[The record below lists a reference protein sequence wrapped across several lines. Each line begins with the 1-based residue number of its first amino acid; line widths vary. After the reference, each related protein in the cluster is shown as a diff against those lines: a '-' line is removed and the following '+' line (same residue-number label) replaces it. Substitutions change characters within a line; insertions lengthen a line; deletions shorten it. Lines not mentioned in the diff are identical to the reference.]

1 MSDMKHRIIARL
13 ENMFSFKT
21 RGEWFREGVCP
32 QCGKKELYTHAHNPR
47 IVKCGRLVKCGYEEH
62 VKDIC
67 DDLFKDWSEYHPQT
81 DTNPNAAADAF
92 LSEGRGFD
100 LKNLIGKYTQQFYTD
115 KDSKESSATVRF
127 MLDDKNYWERLI
139 DRPERFGNKKAR
151 FNYGFKNAG
160 QAWSVHELD
169 EICRLGEKGEAV
181 WITEGIF
188 DAIALSQSGV
198 KAMSC
203 LSCVNYPSQ
212 MLKAIADRCH
222 ELKIDKPRLRWAF
235 DNDSAGKGYT
245 VKWHERS
252 RAEGWSSTAAQPPAN
267 GGKKLDWNDLF
278 QWDKLNPDQFPKY
291 KHYGELLIAETAEEA
306 GLLIYNFYEGR
317 RHTFYYNHK
326 FRLYWWE
333 LDYDKFNKAVQHLED
348 RNNEAA
354 ENGGQI
360 LTDKEI
366 RASALKNC
374 SAAKEICNAQIEPL
388 YFQRNEITD
397 ESWYYFK
404 LQSPWSEAK
413 TTFTADQM
421 SSRSKFKPRVMSV
434 MSGAMWT
441 GTDNHL
447 ETFIKR
453 ETERLREVKTI
464 DYIGY
469 SREYQT
475 YIFEKYAVHKGQII
489 AINEHDFFK
498 VKRQEIK
505 TLASSPAITLNP
517 KKQFDP
523 SWWNDFHK
531 VRGAKGIVALAWWM
545 GSYFAEQ
552 IRAMHSSYPFMEI
565 VGEAGAGKSRLI
577 EMMWKLSGRKDYE
590 GFDANKSTNV
600 AVYRNFAQIAN
611 LPVVLIE
618 GDRNDVNG
626 NAVQKSK
633 FSWDELKDAF
643 NGRAIRSKGLK
654 TAGNETYE
662 PPFRGAILISQNTA
676 IQASEAILTRTL
688 HLYFDRKGQSL
699 ETKRI
704 VDELDRMELED
715 ACTFITHCLRNED
728 KILETY
734 ASKLQSIEDHYH
746 EIGITHTR
754 IALCHAQ
761 VAALIEAMTKHVLP
775 IDLEDMLEAQEML
788 EQMARE
794 RVEQLNGDHPDVEKF
809 WDVYE
814 YLQGNRS
821 PEWGLNHHPADAQTV
836 AINLNE
842 IYKVAARNYQQLP
855 EINEMKKLLRT
866 SRKYKF
872 IESNKQVYSDRFPAD
887 DVAAVNKSREVPGK
901 PSRNVKCWIFTNPN
915 LGAKK

>member
-1 MSDMKHRIIARL
+1 MSEIKHRIINRL

-67 DDLFKDWSEYHPQT
+67 EDLFKDWSEYHPQT

-100 LKNLIGKYTQQFYTD
+100 ISNLIGKYTQQFY
-115 KDSKESSATVRF
+115 KDSNTGESSATVRF

-151 FNYGFKNAG
+151 FNFGFKNAG
-160 QAWSVHELD
+160 QAWSMHELD
-169 EICRLGEKGEAV
+169 EICRLGEKGEAI

-198 KAMSC
+198 KAISC
-203 LSCVNYPSQ
+203 LSCVNYPSAF
-212 MLKAIADRCH
+212 LKQIADRCH

-291 KHYGELLIAETAEEA
+291 KHYGELLIAESAEDA
-306 GLLIYNFYEGR
+306 GLLIYNFKQGR
-317 RHTFYYNHK
+317 LKSFYFEYNYAMYH
-326 FRLYWWE
+326 FN
-333 LDYDKFNKAVQHLED
+333 LDIEKYTKKLEKIEEDENQDHLLDKQKREMALRECQSI
-348 RNNEAA
+348 R
-354 ENGGQI
+354 QI
-360 LTDKEI
+360 
-366 RASALKNC
+366 C
-374 SAAKEICNAQIEPL
+374 SSSIQPL
-388 YFQRNEITD
+388 YFVRDNITD
-397 ESWYYFK
+397 QSFYYIKVQSEKQQIVVNFTSDQISSPAK
-404 LQSPWSEAK
+404 L
-413 TTFTADQM
+413 
-421 SSRSKFKPRVMSV
+421 KPRLLGVL
-434 MSGAMWT
+434 SGTNWKGNQNDVDYLIDRMK
-441 GTDNHL
+441 DL
-447 ETFIKR
+447 
-453 ETERLREVKTI
+453 KTVHTV
-464 DYIGY
+464 DFIGY

-475 YIFEKYAVHKGQII
+475 YLFEKYAIHKGQII
-489 AINEHDFFK
+489 PINEHNFFK
-498 VKRQEIK
+498 VKRKELK
-505 TLASSPAITLNP
+505 TLAVSPAITLNP
-517 KKQFDP
+517 KQEFKP
-523 SWWNDFHK
+523 SWWNDFHR

-715 ACTFITHCLRNED
+715 ACAFMTHCLRNED
-728 KILETY
+728 KILQTY

-887 DVAAVNKSREVPGK
+887 DVAAVNKSREAPGK

>member
-1 MSDMKHRIIARL
+1 MYELKHRIINRL
-13 ENMFSFKT
+13 EQMFSFKT

-67 DDLFKDWSEYHPQT
+67 EDLFKDWSEFHPQT

-100 LKNLIGKYTQQFYTD
+100 ISNLIGKYTQQFY
-115 KDSKESSATVRF
+115 KDSNTGESSATVRF

-151 FNYGFKNAG
+151 FNFGFKNAG

-169 EICRLGEKGEAV
+169 EICRLGEKGEAI

-198 KAMSC
+198 KAISC
-203 LSCVNYPSQ
+203 LSCVNYPSAF
-212 MLKAIADRCH
+212 LKQIADRCH

-291 KHYGELLIAETAEEA
+291 KHYGELLIAETAEDA
-306 GLLIYNFYEGR
+306 GLLIYNFKQGR
-317 RHTFYYNHK
+317 LKSFYFEHHFSMYHFNLDIEKYTKKLEKIEEDETQDHLLDK
-326 FRLYWWE
+326 QKRE
-333 LDYDKFNKAVQHLED
+333 LALRECQSI
-348 RNNEAA
+348 R
-354 ENGGQI
+354 QI
-360 LTDKEI
+360 
-366 RASALKNC
+366 C
-374 SAAKEICNAQIEPL
+374 SASIQPL
-388 YFQRNEITD
+388 YFVRDSVTD
-397 ESWYYFK
+397 QAFYYFK
-404 LQSPWSEAK
+404 ITSKKQETIVNFTSEQISSPAK
-413 TTFTADQM
+413 LKT
-421 SSRSKFKPRVMSV
+421 RLLSV
-434 MSGAMWT
+434 LSGANWT
-441 GTDNHL
+441 GNQNDLDH
-447 ETFIKR
+447 FITRIEDLK
-453 ETERLREVKTI
+453 TVLTI
-464 DYIGY
+464 DFVGY
-469 SREYQT
+469 SREHET
-475 YIFEKYAVHKGQII
+475 YIFEKYAVHKGQVIP
-489 AINEHDFFK
+489 INEHDFFK
-498 VKRQEIK
+498 VKRKEIK
-505 TLASSPAITLNP
+505 TLASSPEISLNP

-577 EMMWKLSGRKDYE
+577 ELMWKLSGRKDYE
-590 GFDANKSTNV
+590 GFDPNKGSF
-600 AVYRNFAQIAN
+600 AGIYRNFGKVSN
-611 LPVVLIE
+611 LPTVLIE
-618 GDRNDVNG
+618 ADRNDVNG
-626 NAVQKSK
+626 NSVQKSK
-633 FSWDELKDAF
+633 FSWDELKDMF
-643 NGRAIRSKGLK
+643 NGRTIRTMGVK
-654 TAGNETYE
+654 TSGNETHE
-662 PPFRGAILISQNTA
+662 PPFRSSILISQNTQ

-715 ACTFITHCLRNED
+715 ACTFMTHCLRNED

-788 EQMARE
+788 EDMARE

-809 WDVYE
+809 WDAYE

-887 DVAAVNKSREVPGK
+887 DVAAVNKSREAPGK